1 MKQGGKYLLIL
12 ILFLLPGIGLF
23 SKDTVAERLLDGGQA
38 ATVNITH
45 QSITSSQDIYSAMMD
60 TFSSIC
66 RVETIKIEGRDY
78 CRDFFRLAFIISKNF
93 RIPVKSFLYTESYKC
108 VLAERY
114 VQGAYIYFH
123 KLII

>member
-1 MKQGGKYLLIL
+1 MLIL

-38 ATVNITH
+38 ATVNITP

-93 RIPVKSFLYTESYKC
+93 RIPVKSFFYTESYKC

>member
-78 CRDFFRLAFIISKNF
+78 CRSFGWLL
-93 RIPVKSFLYTESYKC
+93 SFLKTFGFLSNRFFTRKVINVYWPNAMFREP
-108 VLAERY
+108 
-114 VQGAYIYFH
+114 IF
-123 KLII
+123 IFIN

>member
-12 ILFLLPGIGLF
+12 IF
-23 SKDTVAERLLDGGQA
+23 SSIAPLY
-38 ATVNITH
+38 IFSH

-93 RIPVKSFLYTESYKC
+93 RIPVKSFFYTESYKC

>member
-45 QSITSSQDIYSAMMD
+45 RWM
-60 TFSSIC
+60 
-66 RVETIKIEGRDY
+66 
-78 CRDFFRLAFIISKNF
+78 
-93 RIPVKSFLYTESYKC
+93 KS
-108 VLAERY
+108 
-114 VQGAYIYFH
+114 
-123 KLII
+123 

>member
-1 MKQGGKYLLIL
+1 MKQGWRYLLIL

-23 SKDTVAERLLDGGQA
+23 SKDTVAEQLFDEGQA

-45 QSITSSQDIYSAMMD
+45 QSITSAQDIYSAMMD

-66 RVETIKIEGRDY
+66 RVETTKIEGRDY
-78 CRDFFRLAFIISKNF
+78 CRDFFRLVFIVSKNF
-93 RIPVKSFLYTESYKC
+93 RIPVKSFFYTESYKY
-108 VLAERY
+108 VLSERH

>member
-1 MKQGGKYLLIL
+1 MLIL

-66 RVETIKIEGRDY
+66 RVETKKSKDG
-78 CRDFFRLAFIISKNF
+78 IIAVISF
-93 RIPVKSFLYTESYKC
+93 GWLLSFLKTFGFLSNRFFYTESYKC

>member
-66 RVETIKIEGRDY
+66 RDY

-93 RIPVKSFLYTESYKC
+93 RIPVKSFFYTESYKC

>member
-78 CRDFFRLAFIISKNF
+78 CRDFFR
-93 RIPVKSFLYTESYKC
+93 IPVKSFFYTESYKC

>member
-45 QSITSSQDIYSAMMD
+45 QSIT
-60 TFSSIC
+60 FSSIC

-93 RIPVKSFLYTESYKC
+93 RIPVKSFFYTESYKC